1 MFNGVQWIFIV
12 LFPHTKKQLPTPG
25 LFQGFPDLS
34 VTGTVAALCLIVR
47 WQQPW
52 VDHWGQLTL
61 GKATG
66 IWGKKCPAENWERNL
81 SIFVHSMSDLCDFAI
96 A

>member
-1 MFNGVQWIFIV
+1 MFNGVQWIFMV

-34 VTGTVAALCLIVR
+34 VTGTVAALCLMR

-52 VDHWGQLTL
+52 VDHWDNWDLGQEMPSWEL
-61 GKATG
+61 GKKLVH
-66 IWGKKCPAENWERNL
+66 ICPLKK
-81 SIFVHSMSDLCDFAI
+81 SDLCDFAI